1 MQKPVITDDDMAA
14 AFIVHLV
21 CGIGAVSVVAALLY
35 GISALVTYLI
45 G

>member
-21 CGIGAVSVVAALLY
+21 CGIGALAAVAAVLY
-35 GISALVTYLI
+35 GISALIT
-45 G
+45 